1 VIAGTATSVSRRVA
15 RRHDQKAARLE
26 AKAAKAPSSTRAT
39 ASSGEDLVD
48 RLQRLADLKAS
59 GALNAQE
66 YSAAKAKLLS
76 H

>member
-1 VIAGTATSVSRRVA
+1 MSRRVA
-15 RRHDQKAARLE
+15 QRHEQKQARLE
-26 AKAAKAPSSTRAT
+26 AKAAKRPNAESSSHAI
-39 ASSGEDLVD
+39 GGGDLVD
-48 RLQRLADLKAS
+48 SLQRLADLKAS